1 MPLLSAIYTDPPV
14 NFTPTFDPETTDYY
28 ANVPH
33 NLHSVR
39 VWGVAMSC
47 RCEAR
52 SSTKHGSS
60 RFVLDFFPTAS
71 ISFLSV

>member
-33 NLHSVR
+33 NLHSIR

-52 SSTKHGSS
+52 SNTKHGSS
-60 RFVLDFFPTAS
+60 RFVKNSL
-71 ISFLSV
+71 